1 MPELNAKQEE
11 LLKEIEGWTVLDLAN
26 FVKAF
31 EERFDVK
38 AQAAVAVGGAASAA
52 PGAPG
57 AAPAEEKTEFA
68 VHLTAIGSNKVS
80 VIKVVRQFTELGL
93 KEAKDVVDKA
103 PSVVRE
109 GASKEDAEKMKKAFE
124 EAGATIELK

>member
-1 MPELNAKQEE
+1 MPELNTKQEE

-38 AQAAVAVGGAASAA
+38 AQAAVAVGGAAAA

-68 VHLTAIGSNKVS
+68 VHLTSFGANKVS

-93 KEAKDVVDKA
+93 KEAKDLVDKA

>member
-1 MPELNAKQEE
+1 MPELNSKQEE
-11 LLKEIEGWTVLDLAN
+11 LLKEIEGWTVLELAS

-38 AQAAVAVGGAASAA
+38 AQAAVAVGGAAAA

-68 VHLTAIGSNKVS
+68 VHLTVIGSNKVS

-93 KEAKDVVDKA
+93 KEAKDLVDKA

-109 GASKEDAEKMKKAFE
+109 GANKEDAEKMKKAFE

>member
-1 MPELNAKQEE
+1 MPELTEKQDT
-11 LLKEIEGWTVLDLAN
+11 LLKEIEGWTVLELAS

-38 AQAAVAVGGAASAA
+38 AQAAVAVGPAA
-52 PGAPG
+52 PGQGGP

-68 VHLTAIGSNKVS
+68 VHLTAIGAKKVS

-93 KEAKDVVDKA
+93 KEAKELVDKA
-103 PSVVRE
+103 PSVVKE
-109 GASKEDAEKMKKAFE
+109 GVGKEDSEKMKKAFE
-124 EAGATIELK
+124 EAGATVELK

>member
-1 MPELNAKQEE
+1 MPELNTKQEE

-38 AQAAVAVGGAASAA
+38 AQAAIAVGGAAAA

-57 AAPAEEKTEFA
+57 AAPAEEQTEFA
-68 VHLTAIGSNKVS
+68 VHLTSFGANKVS

-93 KEAKDVVDKA
+93 KEAKDLVDKA

-109 GASKEDAEKMKKAFE
+109 GANKEDAEKMKKAFE
-124 EAGATIELK
+124 EAGATVELK

>member
-1 MPELNAKQEE
+1 MPELNTKQEE
-11 LLKEIEGWTVLDLAN
+11 LLKEIEGWTVLELAG

-38 AQAAVAVGGAASAA
+38 AQAAIAVGGAAAA

-57 AAPAEEKTEFA
+57 AAPVEEKTEFE
-68 VHLTAIGSNKVS
+68 VHLTSIGANKVS

-93 KEAKDVVDKA
+93 KEAKDLVDKA

-109 GASKEDAEKMKKAFE
+109 GANKEDAEKMKKAFE

>member
-1 MPELNAKQEE
+1 MPELNTKQEE
-11 LLKEIEGWTVLDLAN
+11 LLKEIEGWTVLELAS

-31 EERFDVK
+31 EDRFDVK
-38 AQAAVAVGGAASAA
+38 AQAAVAVGAAAA

-68 VHLTAIGSNKVS
+68 VHLTAIGANKVS

-93 KEAKDVVDKA
+93 KEAKDLVDKA

-109 GASKEDAEKMKKAFE
+109 GANKEDAEKMKKAFE